1 MNLDRPLL
9 PPRPLDAAGR
19 RIAARGDSPAATWN
33 AASARM
39 IALAILVLQHVNP
52 RATERHL
59 LSYLR
64 HSTLRDLLDEATI
77 LDPEMTARIMCD
89 LPRVPPSDAVGDI
102 RREDRG
108 RHRLRLV
115 GASRAD
121 EVGA

>member
-1 MNLDRPLL
+1 MDLDRPLL
-9 PPRPLDAAGR
+9 PPHPLDAAGR
-19 RIAARGDSPAATWN
+19 RLAAPGDSPEAAWN
-33 AASARM
+33 AASAR
-39 IALAILVLQHVNP
+39 ALALATLVLQHVNP

-77 LDPEMTARIMCD
+77 LDPELAARIMRG
-89 LPRVPPSDAVGDI
+89 LPRGLTSNAVGDI

-108 RHRLRLV
+108 RRRLRLI
-115 GASRAD
+115 GASRSD